1 MSEQTNDR
9 RFATVNQDELRRI
22 LTEKDAKNTIRATN
36 GAVKVFRSYLKARN
50 LPEAFEEFDIPQL
63 DDALGKFYVEV
74 RQENSEKYQKS
85 SLYGLRYGIN
95 RHLSVRNNF
104 DITKDQAFQVS
115 QKIFS
120 AVTKN
125 LKREG
130 KGAITHYPPI
140 EESDLHK
147 MYEYFDNN
155 DRLKLQ
161 QKVFVDTMLYFW
173 RRGRENIHELII
185 SDFAATTD
193 SEGQLYVYIARD
205 EQTTNHQ
212 NDPNSA
218 QGRMYARK
226 CKFKKKTKMKSEQ
239 LYVQLKEKSGK

>member
-1 MSEQTNDR
+1 M
-9 RFATVNQDELRRI
+9 
-22 LTEKDAKNTIRATN
+22 
-36 GAVKVFRSYLKARN
+36 
-50 LPEAFEEFDIPQL
+50 
-63 DDALGKFYVEV
+63 
-74 RQENSEKYQKS
+74 
-85 SLYGLRYGIN
+85 YGLRYGIN

-120 AVTKN
+120 AVTKD

-140 EESDLHK
+140 KESDLHK

-161 QKVFVDTMLYFW
+161 QKVFVDTMLYFG
-173 RRGRENIHELII
+173 RRGRENIHELKI
-185 SDFAATTD
+185 SDFAATT
-193 SEGQLYVYIARD
+193 
-205 EQTTNHQ
+205 
-212 NDPNSA
+212 A
-218 QGRMYARK
+218 QIQKDNFMYTLQEMNRQKITRMTQIVHKAECMPEK
-226 CKFKKKTKMKSEQ
+226 VSLKKKTKMKSEQ